1 MKKTIITILINL
13 FCFLIAQDILV
24 LKNGA
29 TYEGDLIDVSETSIT
44 FKVKDRIAAQTISL
58 EMVESVIGRDG
69 ITLYNANNTGIIN
82 STVVEEKLDRIII
95 DQHIRMGNIVV
106 PQHNHMYR
114 LGALL
119 IAGSGVVGI
128 YNTNRECSDCDFD
141 DLVDFVDQTKSLYNA
156 QYLMLLFGGLIIAF
170 DELIIEQ

>member
-13 FCFLIAQDILV
+13 FCFLMAQDILV
-24 LKNGA
+24 LKNGT

-82 STVVEEKLDRIII
+82 STVVEEKLDRMII
-95 DQHIRMGNIVV
+95 DQHIRMGNIVA
-106 PQHNHMYR
+106 QHNQLYR

-128 YNTNRECSDCDFD
+128 YNTNRECSDCDID
-141 DLVDFVDQTKSLYNA
+141 DFEDFVDQGKSLNNA
-156 QYLMLLFGGLIIAF
+156 QYLMLFFGGLIIAF
-170 DELIIEQ
+170 DEFIIEQ